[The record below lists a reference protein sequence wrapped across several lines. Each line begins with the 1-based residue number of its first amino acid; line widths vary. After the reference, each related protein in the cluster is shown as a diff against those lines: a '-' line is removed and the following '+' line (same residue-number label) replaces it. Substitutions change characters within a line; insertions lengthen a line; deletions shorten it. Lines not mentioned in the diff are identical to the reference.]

1 MYKRPI
7 TPCDI
12 DHRYLFSKVEDVE
25 EKVEMG
31 RPTMDCILNDKTE
44 ALPAA
49 KVHDAECITGPC
61 REVNL
66 EPSRFTSKEMP
77 QVYTS
82 DPTNA
87 LLNIR
92 YGYKST
98 PKLMTPNWFANV
110 MVKLSGN
117 VASKSDP
124 SSLLLSLRHGKQT
137 ITSLKT
143 PGWLATAMLNLS
155 SPPAVTSC
163 YPLPSKVQL
172 SLLARDCQVAI
183 TRLKALNIS
192 VSPTLPI
199 AVTTSP
205 VPYSFFPP
213 HVNRKSKNYSNLSDT
228 RYTVPQLNYVRAPSA
243 RRVAKV

>member
-1 MYKRPI
+1 
-7 TPCDI
+7 
-12 DHRYLFSKVEDVE
+12 
-25 EKVEMG
+25 MG

-49 KVHDAECITGPC
+49 KVHDVESITGPC

-77 QVYTS
+77 QVYTF

-87 LLNIR
+87 LLDIR

-98 PKLMTPNWFANV
+98 SKLMNPNWFADV

-117 VASKSDP
+117 MASTSDP

-143 PGWLATAMLNLS
+143 PDWLATAMLNLS

-172 SLLARDCQVAI
+172 SLLGRDCQVAI

-205 VPYSFFPP
+205 GRYSFFPP
-213 HVNRKSKNYSNLSDT
+213 HINIKSKNYSNLSDV
-228 RYTVPQLNYVRAPSA
+228 RHTVPELNYVRAPCVRGFLKYIHSFL
-243 RRVAKV
+243 